1 MTEFSVSQ
9 QIWQMIQ
16 MVLWGWLMMF
26 SSHQK
31 QSFFKMGRWNYRKRT
46 AGDFLFCVFWAVSL
60 WLILLQVSGG
70 LVRNYVVL
78 GLAGGITVYQLF
90 FRKKLE
96 RCCRLLAKGSL
107 FIWHRF
113 WRILS
118 WPWRILFETLFT
130 PWINR
135 VRKFWKEK
143 QEFAIA
149 EENII
154 ENENKFLS

>member
-31 QSFFKMGRWNYRKRT
+31 QSFFKMGRWSYRKRT
-46 AGDFLFCVFWAVSL
+46 ASDFLFCVFWAVSL

-113 WRILS
+113 WRMLL
-118 WPWRILFETLFT
+118 WPWRIFFETLFM

>member
-1 MTEFSVSQ
+1 
-9 QIWQMIQ
+9 
-16 MVLWGWLMMF
+16 
-26 SSHQK
+26 
-31 QSFFKMGRWNYRKRT
+31 
-46 AGDFLFCVFWAVSL
+46 VFWAASL

-107 FIWHRF
+107 FLWRWF
-113 WRILS
+113 WRILL
-118 WPWRILFETLFT
+118 WPWRILVEKLFT

>member
-9 QIWQMIQ
+9 QLWQMIQ

-31 QSFFKMGRWNYRKRT
+31 QIFFRMGRWSYQERT
-46 AGDFLFCVFWAVSL
+46 AGDFLFCVFWAAGL

-70 LVRNYVVL
+70 LVRNYIVL
-78 GLAGGITVYQLF
+78 GLAGGIIVYQLF

-113 WRILS
+113 WRMLL
-118 WPWRILFETLFT
+118 WPWRIFFETLFM